1 MTYRAVIR
9 PRALEHWA
17 DALARY
23 LDVAPNVGDN
33 FNNSVQD
40 ALDRICMQPLAY
52 PVAIR
57 DVRSIRLEHFP
68 YRLYYRVV
76 DQSVVVHVI
85 FHLSRDPEKLRRY
98 LGRI

>member
-1 MTYRAVIR
+1 MLLPGTWTLRRMWVTIST
-9 PRALEHWA
+9 
-17 DALARY
+17 
-23 LDVAPNVGDN
+23 
-33 FNNSVQD
+33 NSVQD